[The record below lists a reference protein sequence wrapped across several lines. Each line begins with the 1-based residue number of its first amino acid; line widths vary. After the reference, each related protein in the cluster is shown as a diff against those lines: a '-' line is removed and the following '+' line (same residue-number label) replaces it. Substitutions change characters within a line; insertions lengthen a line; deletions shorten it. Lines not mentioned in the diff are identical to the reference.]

1 MSAEAQRIGHGDTDI
16 RLLPL
21 IDHKVQITGRIRMT
35 IVDRCRHK
43 AVLHCQCRNDR
54 FQCPAGTKQVSG
66 HGFRT
71 GYIRLHRCSA
81 KRLFHSQ
88 RFTGIIERR
97 AGSMRI
103 DIINIRSCNS
113 SILDCHGHGTGR
125 LCSIRKRCRNM
136 IGITGAAI
144 PDDLPIDF
152 RISGK
157 RMLQL
162 LQNQHTGSLSHN
174 EALAFRVEGNRSTIG
189 ILSLMQM
196 AKTTNAA
203 RRLADYGLPF
213 ITVLTDPTM
222 GGVSASFA
230 FIGDVVIAEP
240 KALIGFA
247 GGVATGSCFLKKG
260 FSLGRAYETKSLSG
274 AVLPVLLVI
283 GVATGAYA
291 ASTEGPGSKHA
302 PLLLA
307 LVVALVIG
315 ALAQKSRMCFA
326 GSIRDVILMKN
337 FDLLSIIAALFVV
350 MTIYNIATGNFHLSF
365 SGQPIA
371 HSQHLWNILGMYVVG
386 FAAVLAGGCPLRQLI
401 LAGQGSSDS
410 AVTFLGMLLGA
421 AFAHN
426 FNLVGSVAKA
436 ATATD
441 AAVPGGPAMPGK
453 IAVIVCIVLLF
464 VIAATNLRRKKAAK

>member
-1 MSAEAQRIGHGDTDI
+1 MKLFDKTWKLTLSGVVIGLLVMLLAMSGNPANMAICVACFIRDAAGALKLHTAAPVQYFRPEIVGFVCGSFLISVATKEYRSTAGSAPMVRFLLGAVMMIGALVFLGCPLRMVLRMSAGD
-16 RLLPL
+16 L
-21 IDHKVQITGRIRMT
+21 
-35 IVDRCRHK
+35 
-43 AVLHCQCRNDR
+43 
-54 FQCPAGTKQVSG
+54 
-66 HGFRT
+66 
-71 GYIRLHRCSA
+71 
-81 KRLFHSQ
+81 
-88 RFTGIIERR
+88 
-97 AGSMRI
+97 
-103 DIINIRSCNS
+103 
-113 SILDCHGHGTGR
+113 
-125 LCSIRKRCRNM
+125 
-136 IGITGAAI
+136 
-144 PDDLPIDF
+144 
-152 RISGK
+152 
-157 RMLQL
+157 
-162 LQNQHTGSLSHN
+162 
-174 EALAFRVEGNRSTIG
+174 
-189 ILSLMQM
+189 
-196 AKTTNAA
+196 NA
-203 RRLADYGLPF
+203 Y
-213 ITVLTDPTM
+213 V
-222 GGVSASFA
+222 
-230 FIGDVVIAEP
+230 
-240 KALIGFA
+240 ALIGFA

-274 AVLPVLLVI
+274 AVLPVLLAALLVI

-426 FNLVGSVAKA
+426 FNLVGSAAKA

>member
-1 MSAEAQRIGHGDTDI
+1 MKLFDKTWKLALSGVVIGLLVMLLAMSGNPANMAICVACFIRDAAGALKLHTAAPVQYFRPEIVGFVCGSFLISMATKEYRSTAGSAPMVRFLLGAVMMIGALVFLGCPLRMVLRMSAGD
-16 RLLPL
+16 L
-21 IDHKVQITGRIRMT
+21 
-35 IVDRCRHK
+35 
-43 AVLHCQCRNDR
+43 
-54 FQCPAGTKQVSG
+54 
-66 HGFRT
+66 
-71 GYIRLHRCSA
+71 
-81 KRLFHSQ
+81 
-88 RFTGIIERR
+88 
-97 AGSMRI
+97 
-103 DIINIRSCNS
+103 
-113 SILDCHGHGTGR
+113 
-125 LCSIRKRCRNM
+125 
-136 IGITGAAI
+136 
-144 PDDLPIDF
+144 
-152 RISGK
+152 
-157 RMLQL
+157 
-162 LQNQHTGSLSHN
+162 
-174 EALAFRVEGNRSTIG
+174 
-189 ILSLMQM
+189 
-196 AKTTNAA
+196 NA
-203 RRLADYGLPF
+203 Y
-213 ITVLTDPTM
+213 V
-222 GGVSASFA
+222 
-230 FIGDVVIAEP
+230 
-240 KALIGFA
+240 ALIGFA

-260 FSLGRAYETKSLSG
+260 FSLGRSYETKSLSG
-274 AVLPVLLVI
+274 AALPVLLAALLVI

-302 PLLLA
+302 PLLLT
-307 LVVALVIG
+307 LMVALVIG
-315 ALAQKSRMCFA
+315 VLAQKSRMCFA

-426 FNLVGSVAKA
+426 FNLVGSAAKA

-464 VIAATNLRRKKAAK
+464 VIAATKLRRKKAAK

>member
-1 MSAEAQRIGHGDTDI
+1 MKLFDKTWKLTLSGVVIGLLVMLLAMSGNPANMAICVACFIRDAAGALKLHTAAPVQYFRPEIVGFVCGSFLISMATKEYRSTAGSAPMVRFLLGAVMMIGALVFLGCPLRMVLRMSAGD
-16 RLLPL
+16 L
-21 IDHKVQITGRIRMT
+21 
-35 IVDRCRHK
+35 
-43 AVLHCQCRNDR
+43 
-54 FQCPAGTKQVSG
+54 
-66 HGFRT
+66 
-71 GYIRLHRCSA
+71 
-81 KRLFHSQ
+81 
-88 RFTGIIERR
+88 
-97 AGSMRI
+97 
-103 DIINIRSCNS
+103 
-113 SILDCHGHGTGR
+113 
-125 LCSIRKRCRNM
+125 
-136 IGITGAAI
+136 
-144 PDDLPIDF
+144 
-152 RISGK
+152 
-157 RMLQL
+157 
-162 LQNQHTGSLSHN
+162 
-174 EALAFRVEGNRSTIG
+174 
-189 ILSLMQM
+189 
-196 AKTTNAA
+196 NA
-203 RRLADYGLPF
+203 Y
-213 ITVLTDPTM
+213 V
-222 GGVSASFA
+222 
-230 FIGDVVIAEP
+230 
-240 KALIGFA
+240 ALIGFA

-274 AVLPVLLVI
+274 AVLPVLLAALLVI

-337 FDLLSIIAALFVV
+337 FDLLSIIATLFAV

-426 FNLVGSVAKA
+426 FNLVGSAAKA

>member
-1 MSAEAQRIGHGDTDI
+1 MKLFDKTWKLALSGVVIGLLVMLLAMSGNPANMAICVACFIRDAAGALKLHTAAPVQYFRPEIVGFVCGSFLISVATKEYRSTAGSAPMVRFLLGAVMMIGALVFLGCPLRMVLRMSAGD
-16 RLLPL
+16 L
-21 IDHKVQITGRIRMT
+21 
-35 IVDRCRHK
+35 
-43 AVLHCQCRNDR
+43 
-54 FQCPAGTKQVSG
+54 
-66 HGFRT
+66 
-71 GYIRLHRCSA
+71 
-81 KRLFHSQ
+81 
-88 RFTGIIERR
+88 
-97 AGSMRI
+97 
-103 DIINIRSCNS
+103 
-113 SILDCHGHGTGR
+113 
-125 LCSIRKRCRNM
+125 
-136 IGITGAAI
+136 
-144 PDDLPIDF
+144 
-152 RISGK
+152 
-157 RMLQL
+157 
-162 LQNQHTGSLSHN
+162 
-174 EALAFRVEGNRSTIG
+174 
-189 ILSLMQM
+189 
-196 AKTTNAA
+196 NA
-203 RRLADYGLPF
+203 Y
-213 ITVLTDPTM
+213 V
-222 GGVSASFA
+222 
-230 FIGDVVIAEP
+230 
-240 KALIGFA
+240 ALIGFA

-274 AVLPVLLVI
+274 AVLPVLLAALLVI

-350 MTIYNIATGNFHLSF
+350 MTVYNIATGNFHLSF

-426 FNLVGSVAKA
+426 FNLVGSAAKA

-464 VIAATNLRRKKAAK
+464 MIAATNLRRKKAAK

>member
-1 MSAEAQRIGHGDTDI
+1 MKLFDKTWKLALSGVVIGLLVMLLAMSGNPANMAICVACFIRDAAGALKLHTAAPVQYFRPEIVGFVCGSFLISTATKEYRSTAGSAPMVRFLLGAVMMIGALVFLGCPLRMVLRMSAGD
-16 RLLPL
+16 L
-21 IDHKVQITGRIRMT
+21 
-35 IVDRCRHK
+35 
-43 AVLHCQCRNDR
+43 
-54 FQCPAGTKQVSG
+54 
-66 HGFRT
+66 
-71 GYIRLHRCSA
+71 
-81 KRLFHSQ
+81 
-88 RFTGIIERR
+88 
-97 AGSMRI
+97 
-103 DIINIRSCNS
+103 
-113 SILDCHGHGTGR
+113 
-125 LCSIRKRCRNM
+125 
-136 IGITGAAI
+136 
-144 PDDLPIDF
+144 
-152 RISGK
+152 
-157 RMLQL
+157 
-162 LQNQHTGSLSHN
+162 
-174 EALAFRVEGNRSTIG
+174 
-189 ILSLMQM
+189 
-196 AKTTNAA
+196 NA
-203 RRLADYGLPF
+203 Y
-213 ITVLTDPTM
+213 V
-222 GGVSASFA
+222 
-230 FIGDVVIAEP
+230 
-240 KALIGFA
+240 ALIGFA

-260 FSLGRAYETKSLSG
+260 FSLGRAYETKPLSG
-274 AVLPVLLVI
+274 AVLPVLLAALLVI

-337 FDLLSIIAALFVV
+337 FDLLSIIAALFAV
-350 MTIYNIATGNFHLSF
+350 MTVYNIVTGNFHLSF

-426 FNLVGSVAKA
+426 FNLVGSAAKA

>member
-1 MSAEAQRIGHGDTDI
+1 MKLFDKTWKLALSGVVIGLLVMLLAMSGNPANMAICVACFIRDAAGALKLHTAAPVQYFRPEIVGFVCGSFLISIATKEYRSTAGSAPMVRFLLGAVMMIGALVFLGCPLRMVLRMSAGD
-16 RLLPL
+16 L
-21 IDHKVQITGRIRMT
+21 
-35 IVDRCRHK
+35 
-43 AVLHCQCRNDR
+43 
-54 FQCPAGTKQVSG
+54 
-66 HGFRT
+66 
-71 GYIRLHRCSA
+71 
-81 KRLFHSQ
+81 
-88 RFTGIIERR
+88 
-97 AGSMRI
+97 
-103 DIINIRSCNS
+103 
-113 SILDCHGHGTGR
+113 
-125 LCSIRKRCRNM
+125 
-136 IGITGAAI
+136 
-144 PDDLPIDF
+144 
-152 RISGK
+152 
-157 RMLQL
+157 
-162 LQNQHTGSLSHN
+162 
-174 EALAFRVEGNRSTIG
+174 
-189 ILSLMQM
+189 
-196 AKTTNAA
+196 NA
-203 RRLADYGLPF
+203 Y
-213 ITVLTDPTM
+213 V
-222 GGVSASFA
+222 
-230 FIGDVVIAEP
+230 
-240 KALIGFA
+240 ALIGFA

-260 FSLGRAYETKSLSG
+260 FSLGRAYETKPLSG
-274 AVLPVLLVI
+274 AVLPVLLAALLVI

-337 FDLLSIIAALFVV
+337 FDLLSIIAALFAVV
-350 MTIYNIATGNFHLSF
+350 TVYSIATGNFHLSF

-426 FNLVGSVAKA
+426 FNLVGSAAKA

>member
-1 MSAEAQRIGHGDTDI
+1 MKLFDKIWKLALSGVVIGLLVMLLAMSGNPANMAICVACFIRDAAGALKLHTAAPVQYFRPEIVGFVCGSFLISMATKEYRSTAGSAPMVRFLLGAVMMIGALVFLGCPLRMVLRMSAGD
-16 RLLPL
+16 L
-21 IDHKVQITGRIRMT
+21 
-35 IVDRCRHK
+35 
-43 AVLHCQCRNDR
+43 
-54 FQCPAGTKQVSG
+54 
-66 HGFRT
+66 
-71 GYIRLHRCSA
+71 
-81 KRLFHSQ
+81 
-88 RFTGIIERR
+88 
-97 AGSMRI
+97 
-103 DIINIRSCNS
+103 
-113 SILDCHGHGTGR
+113 
-125 LCSIRKRCRNM
+125 
-136 IGITGAAI
+136 
-144 PDDLPIDF
+144 
-152 RISGK
+152 
-157 RMLQL
+157 
-162 LQNQHTGSLSHN
+162 
-174 EALAFRVEGNRSTIG
+174 
-189 ILSLMQM
+189 
-196 AKTTNAA
+196 NA
-203 RRLADYGLPF
+203 Y
-213 ITVLTDPTM
+213 V
-222 GGVSASFA
+222 
-230 FIGDVVIAEP
+230 
-240 KALIGFA
+240 ALIGFA

-274 AVLPVLLVI
+274 AVLPVLLAALLVI

-350 MTIYNIATGNFHLSF
+350 MTVYNIATGNFHLSF

-426 FNLVGSVAKA
+426 FNLVGSAAKA

-464 VIAATNLRRKKAAK
+464 MIAATNLRRKKAAK

>member
-1 MSAEAQRIGHGDTDI
+1 MKLFDKTWKRALSGVVIGLLVMLLALSGVVIGLLVMLLAMSGNPANMAICVACFIRDAAGALKLHTAAPVQYFRPEIVGFVCGSFLISMATKEYRSTAGSAPMARFLLGAVMMIGALVFLGCPLRMVLRMSAGD
-16 RLLPL
+16 L
-21 IDHKVQITGRIRMT
+21 
-35 IVDRCRHK
+35 
-43 AVLHCQCRNDR
+43 
-54 FQCPAGTKQVSG
+54 
-66 HGFRT
+66 
-71 GYIRLHRCSA
+71 
-81 KRLFHSQ
+81 
-88 RFTGIIERR
+88 
-97 AGSMRI
+97 
-103 DIINIRSCNS
+103 
-113 SILDCHGHGTGR
+113 
-125 LCSIRKRCRNM
+125 
-136 IGITGAAI
+136 
-144 PDDLPIDF
+144 
-152 RISGK
+152 
-157 RMLQL
+157 
-162 LQNQHTGSLSHN
+162 
-174 EALAFRVEGNRSTIG
+174 
-189 ILSLMQM
+189 
-196 AKTTNAA
+196 NA
-203 RRLADYGLPF
+203 Y
-213 ITVLTDPTM
+213 V
-222 GGVSASFA
+222 
-230 FIGDVVIAEP
+230 
-240 KALIGFA
+240 ALIGFA

-274 AVLPVLLVI
+274 AVLPVLLAALLVI

-337 FDLLSIIAALFVV
+337 FDLLSIIAALFAV

-386 FAAVLAGGCPLRQLI
+386 FAAVLVGGCPLRQLI

-426 FNLVGSVAKA
+426 FNLVGSAAKA

>member
-1 MSAEAQRIGHGDTDI
+1 MKLFDKTWKLALSGVVIGLLVMLQAMSGNPANMAICVACFIRDAAGALKLHTAAPVQYFRPEIVGFVCGSFLISVATKEYRSTAGSAPMVRFLLGAVMMIGALVFLGCPLRMVLRMSAGD
-16 RLLPL
+16 L
-21 IDHKVQITGRIRMT
+21 
-35 IVDRCRHK
+35 
-43 AVLHCQCRNDR
+43 
-54 FQCPAGTKQVSG
+54 
-66 HGFRT
+66 
-71 GYIRLHRCSA
+71 
-81 KRLFHSQ
+81 
-88 RFTGIIERR
+88 
-97 AGSMRI
+97 
-103 DIINIRSCNS
+103 
-113 SILDCHGHGTGR
+113 
-125 LCSIRKRCRNM
+125 
-136 IGITGAAI
+136 
-144 PDDLPIDF
+144 
-152 RISGK
+152 
-157 RMLQL
+157 
-162 LQNQHTGSLSHN
+162 
-174 EALAFRVEGNRSTIG
+174 
-189 ILSLMQM
+189 
-196 AKTTNAA
+196 NA
-203 RRLADYGLPF
+203 Y
-213 ITVLTDPTM
+213 V
-222 GGVSASFA
+222 
-230 FIGDVVIAEP
+230 
-240 KALIGFA
+240 ALIGFA

-274 AVLPVLLVI
+274 AVLPVLLAALLVI

-307 LVVALVIG
+307 LVVTLVIG

-426 FNLVGSVAKA
+426 FNLVGSAAKA

>member
-1 MSAEAQRIGHGDTDI
+1 MKLFDKTWKLALSGVVIGLLVMLLAMSGNPANMAICVACFIRDAAGALKLHTAAPVQYFRPEIVGFVCGSFLISMATKEYRSTAGSAPMVRFLLGAVMMIGALVFLGCPLRMVLRMSAGD
-16 RLLPL
+16 L
-21 IDHKVQITGRIRMT
+21 
-35 IVDRCRHK
+35 
-43 AVLHCQCRNDR
+43 
-54 FQCPAGTKQVSG
+54 
-66 HGFRT
+66 
-71 GYIRLHRCSA
+71 
-81 KRLFHSQ
+81 
-88 RFTGIIERR
+88 
-97 AGSMRI
+97 
-103 DIINIRSCNS
+103 
-113 SILDCHGHGTGR
+113 
-125 LCSIRKRCRNM
+125 
-136 IGITGAAI
+136 
-144 PDDLPIDF
+144 
-152 RISGK
+152 
-157 RMLQL
+157 
-162 LQNQHTGSLSHN
+162 
-174 EALAFRVEGNRSTIG
+174 
-189 ILSLMQM
+189 
-196 AKTTNAA
+196 NA
-203 RRLADYGLPF
+203 Y
-213 ITVLTDPTM
+213 V
-222 GGVSASFA
+222 
-230 FIGDVVIAEP
+230 
-240 KALIGFA
+240 ALIGFA

-274 AVLPVLLVI
+274 AVLPVLLAALLVI

-337 FDLLSIIAALFVV
+337 FDLLSIIAALFSV

-426 FNLVGSVAKA
+426 FNLVGSAAKA

-441 AAVPGGPAMPGK
+441 AAVPGGPAIPGK

-464 VIAATNLRRKKAAK
+464 VIAATKLRRKKAAK

>member
-1 MSAEAQRIGHGDTDI
+1 MKLFDKTWKLALSGVVIGLLVMLLAMSGNPANMAICVACFIRDAAGALKLHTAAPVQYFRPEIVGFVCGSFLISMATKEYRSTAGSAPMVRFLLGAVMMIGALVFLGCPLRMVLRMSAGD
-16 RLLPL
+16 L
-21 IDHKVQITGRIRMT
+21 
-35 IVDRCRHK
+35 
-43 AVLHCQCRNDR
+43 
-54 FQCPAGTKQVSG
+54 
-66 HGFRT
+66 
-71 GYIRLHRCSA
+71 
-81 KRLFHSQ
+81 
-88 RFTGIIERR
+88 
-97 AGSMRI
+97 
-103 DIINIRSCNS
+103 
-113 SILDCHGHGTGR
+113 
-125 LCSIRKRCRNM
+125 
-136 IGITGAAI
+136 
-144 PDDLPIDF
+144 
-152 RISGK
+152 
-157 RMLQL
+157 
-162 LQNQHTGSLSHN
+162 
-174 EALAFRVEGNRSTIG
+174 
-189 ILSLMQM
+189 
-196 AKTTNAA
+196 NA
-203 RRLADYGLPF
+203 Y
-213 ITVLTDPTM
+213 V
-222 GGVSASFA
+222 
-230 FIGDVVIAEP
+230 
-240 KALIGFA
+240 ALIGFA

-274 AVLPVLLVI
+274 VLLAALLVI

-337 FDLLSIIAALFVV
+337 FDLLSIIAALFAV

-426 FNLVGSVAKA
+426 FNLVGSAAKA

-441 AAVPGGPAMPGK
+441 AAVPGGPAIPGK

-464 VIAATNLRRKKAAK
+464 VIAATKLRRKKAAK

>member
-1 MSAEAQRIGHGDTDI
+1 MKLFDKTWKLTLSGVVIGLLVMLLAMSGNPANMAICVACFIRDAAGALKLHTAAPVQYFRPEIVGFVCGSFLISMATKEYRSTAGSAPMVRFLLGAVMMIGALVFLGCPLRMVLRMSAGD
-16 RLLPL
+16 L
-21 IDHKVQITGRIRMT
+21 
-35 IVDRCRHK
+35 
-43 AVLHCQCRNDR
+43 
-54 FQCPAGTKQVSG
+54 
-66 HGFRT
+66 
-71 GYIRLHRCSA
+71 
-81 KRLFHSQ
+81 
-88 RFTGIIERR
+88 
-97 AGSMRI
+97 
-103 DIINIRSCNS
+103 
-113 SILDCHGHGTGR
+113 
-125 LCSIRKRCRNM
+125 
-136 IGITGAAI
+136 
-144 PDDLPIDF
+144 
-152 RISGK
+152 
-157 RMLQL
+157 
-162 LQNQHTGSLSHN
+162 
-174 EALAFRVEGNRSTIG
+174 
-189 ILSLMQM
+189 
-196 AKTTNAA
+196 NA
-203 RRLADYGLPF
+203 Y
-213 ITVLTDPTM
+213 V
-222 GGVSASFA
+222 
-230 FIGDVVIAEP
+230 
-240 KALIGFA
+240 ALIGFA

-260 FSLGRAYETKSLSG
+260 FSLGRAYETKPLSG
-274 AVLPVLLVI
+274 AVLPVLLAALLVI

-337 FDLLSIIAALFVV
+337 FDLLSIIAALFAV

-426 FNLVGSVAKA
+426 FNLVGSAAKA

-453 IAVIVCIVLLF
+453 IAIIVCIVLLF
-464 VIAATNLRRKKAAK
+464 VIAATNLRRKKEAK

>member
-1 MSAEAQRIGHGDTDI
+1 MKLFDKTWKLALSGVVIGLLVMLLAMSGNPANMAICVACFIRDAAGALKLHTAAPVQYFRPEIVGFVCGSFLISVATKEYRSTAGSAPMVRFLLGAVMMIGALVFLGCPLRMVLRMSAGD
-16 RLLPL
+16 L
-21 IDHKVQITGRIRMT
+21 
-35 IVDRCRHK
+35 
-43 AVLHCQCRNDR
+43 
-54 FQCPAGTKQVSG
+54 
-66 HGFRT
+66 
-71 GYIRLHRCSA
+71 
-81 KRLFHSQ
+81 
-88 RFTGIIERR
+88 
-97 AGSMRI
+97 
-103 DIINIRSCNS
+103 
-113 SILDCHGHGTGR
+113 
-125 LCSIRKRCRNM
+125 
-136 IGITGAAI
+136 
-144 PDDLPIDF
+144 
-152 RISGK
+152 
-157 RMLQL
+157 
-162 LQNQHTGSLSHN
+162 
-174 EALAFRVEGNRSTIG
+174 
-189 ILSLMQM
+189 
-196 AKTTNAA
+196 NA
-203 RRLADYGLPF
+203 Y
-213 ITVLTDPTM
+213 V
-222 GGVSASFA
+222 
-230 FIGDVVIAEP
+230 
-240 KALIGFA
+240 ALIGFA

-274 AVLPVLLVI
+274 AVLPVLLAALLVI

-350 MTIYNIATGNFHLSF
+350 MTVYNIATGNFHLSF

-371 HSQHLWNILGMYVVG
+371 HSQHPWNILGMYVVG

-426 FNLVGSVAKA
+426 FNLVGSAAKA

>member
-1 MSAEAQRIGHGDTDI
+1 MKLFDKTWKLALSGVVIGLLVMLLAMSGNPANMAICVACFIRDAAGALKLHTAAPVQYFRPEIVGFVCGSFLISMATKEYRSTAGSAPMVRFLLGAVMMIGALVFLGCPLRMVLRMSAGD
-16 RLLPL
+16 L
-21 IDHKVQITGRIRMT
+21 
-35 IVDRCRHK
+35 
-43 AVLHCQCRNDR
+43 
-54 FQCPAGTKQVSG
+54 
-66 HGFRT
+66 
-71 GYIRLHRCSA
+71 
-81 KRLFHSQ
+81 
-88 RFTGIIERR
+88 
-97 AGSMRI
+97 
-103 DIINIRSCNS
+103 
-113 SILDCHGHGTGR
+113 
-125 LCSIRKRCRNM
+125 
-136 IGITGAAI
+136 
-144 PDDLPIDF
+144 
-152 RISGK
+152 
-157 RMLQL
+157 
-162 LQNQHTGSLSHN
+162 
-174 EALAFRVEGNRSTIG
+174 
-189 ILSLMQM
+189 
-196 AKTTNAA
+196 NA
-203 RRLADYGLPF
+203 Y
-213 ITVLTDPTM
+213 V
-222 GGVSASFA
+222 
-230 FIGDVVIAEP
+230 
-240 KALIGFA
+240 ALIGFA

-274 AVLPVLLVI
+274 AVLPVLLAALLVI

-291 ASTEGPGSKHA
+291 VSTEGPGSKHA

-337 FDLLSIIAALFVV
+337 FDLLSIIATLFAV

-426 FNLVGSVAKA
+426 FNLVGSAAKA

>member
-1 MSAEAQRIGHGDTDI
+1 MKLFDKTWKLALSGVVIGLLVMLLAMSGNPANMAICVACFIRDAAGALKLHTAAPVQYFRPEIVGFVCGSFLISMATKEYRSTAGSAPMVRFLLGAVMMIGALVFLGCPLRMVLRMSAGD
-16 RLLPL
+16 L
-21 IDHKVQITGRIRMT
+21 
-35 IVDRCRHK
+35 
-43 AVLHCQCRNDR
+43 
-54 FQCPAGTKQVSG
+54 
-66 HGFRT
+66 
-71 GYIRLHRCSA
+71 
-81 KRLFHSQ
+81 
-88 RFTGIIERR
+88 
-97 AGSMRI
+97 
-103 DIINIRSCNS
+103 
-113 SILDCHGHGTGR
+113 
-125 LCSIRKRCRNM
+125 
-136 IGITGAAI
+136 
-144 PDDLPIDF
+144 
-152 RISGK
+152 
-157 RMLQL
+157 
-162 LQNQHTGSLSHN
+162 
-174 EALAFRVEGNRSTIG
+174 
-189 ILSLMQM
+189 
-196 AKTTNAA
+196 NA
-203 RRLADYGLPF
+203 Y
-213 ITVLTDPTM
+213 V
-222 GGVSASFA
+222 
-230 FIGDVVIAEP
+230 
-240 KALIGFA
+240 ALIGFA

-274 AVLPVLLVI
+274 AVLPVLLAALLVI

-307 LVVALVIG
+307 LMVALVIG

-337 FDLLSIIAALFVV
+337 FDLLSIIAALFAV
-350 MTIYNIATGNFHLSF
+350 MTVYNIVTGNFHLSF

-426 FNLVGSVAKA
+426 FNLVGSAAKA

-464 VIAATNLRRKKAAK
+464 MIAATNLRRKKAAK

>member
-1 MSAEAQRIGHGDTDI
+1 MKLFDKTWKLALSGVVIGLLVMLLAMSGNPANMAICVACFIRDAAGALKLHTAAPVQYFRPEIVGFVCGSFLISMATKEYRSTAGSAPMVRFLLGAVMMIGALVFLGCPLRMVLRMSAGD
-16 RLLPL
+16 L
-21 IDHKVQITGRIRMT
+21 
-35 IVDRCRHK
+35 
-43 AVLHCQCRNDR
+43 
-54 FQCPAGTKQVSG
+54 
-66 HGFRT
+66 
-71 GYIRLHRCSA
+71 
-81 KRLFHSQ
+81 
-88 RFTGIIERR
+88 
-97 AGSMRI
+97 
-103 DIINIRSCNS
+103 
-113 SILDCHGHGTGR
+113 
-125 LCSIRKRCRNM
+125 
-136 IGITGAAI
+136 
-144 PDDLPIDF
+144 
-152 RISGK
+152 
-157 RMLQL
+157 
-162 LQNQHTGSLSHN
+162 
-174 EALAFRVEGNRSTIG
+174 
-189 ILSLMQM
+189 
-196 AKTTNAA
+196 NA
-203 RRLADYGLPF
+203 Y
-213 ITVLTDPTM
+213 V
-222 GGVSASFA
+222 
-230 FIGDVVIAEP
+230 
-240 KALIGFA
+240 ALIGFA

-274 AVLPVLLVI
+274 AVLPVLLAALLVI

-426 FNLVGSVAKA
+426 FNLVGSAAKA

-441 AAVPGGPAMPGK
+441 AAVLGGPAMPGK

>member
-1 MSAEAQRIGHGDTDI
+1 MKLFDKTWKLALSGVVIGLLVMLLAMSGNPANMAICVACFIRDAAGALKLHTAAPVQYFRPEIVGFVCGSFLISMATKEYRSTAGSAPMVRFLLGAVMMIGALVFLGCPLRMVLRMSAGD
-16 RLLPL
+16 L
-21 IDHKVQITGRIRMT
+21 
-35 IVDRCRHK
+35 
-43 AVLHCQCRNDR
+43 
-54 FQCPAGTKQVSG
+54 
-66 HGFRT
+66 
-71 GYIRLHRCSA
+71 
-81 KRLFHSQ
+81 
-88 RFTGIIERR
+88 
-97 AGSMRI
+97 
-103 DIINIRSCNS
+103 
-113 SILDCHGHGTGR
+113 
-125 LCSIRKRCRNM
+125 
-136 IGITGAAI
+136 
-144 PDDLPIDF
+144 
-152 RISGK
+152 
-157 RMLQL
+157 
-162 LQNQHTGSLSHN
+162 
-174 EALAFRVEGNRSTIG
+174 
-189 ILSLMQM
+189 
-196 AKTTNAA
+196 NA
-203 RRLADYGLPF
+203 Y
-213 ITVLTDPTM
+213 V
-222 GGVSASFA
+222 
-230 FIGDVVIAEP
+230 
-240 KALIGFA
+240 ALIGFA

-260 FSLGRAYETKSLSG
+260 FSLGRAYETKPLSG
-274 AVLPVLLVI
+274 AVLPVLLAALLVI

-386 FAAVLAGGCPLRQLI
+386 FAAVLAGGCLLRQLI

-426 FNLVGSVAKA
+426 FNLVGSAAKA

>member
-1 MSAEAQRIGHGDTDI
+1 MKLFDKTWKLALSGVVIGLLVMLLAMSGNPANMAICVACFIRDAAGALKLHTAAPVQYFRPEIVGFVCGSFLISMATKEYRSTAGSAPMVRFLLGTVMMIGALVFLGCPLRMVLRMSAGD
-16 RLLPL
+16 L
-21 IDHKVQITGRIRMT
+21 
-35 IVDRCRHK
+35 
-43 AVLHCQCRNDR
+43 
-54 FQCPAGTKQVSG
+54 
-66 HGFRT
+66 
-71 GYIRLHRCSA
+71 
-81 KRLFHSQ
+81 
-88 RFTGIIERR
+88 
-97 AGSMRI
+97 
-103 DIINIRSCNS
+103 
-113 SILDCHGHGTGR
+113 
-125 LCSIRKRCRNM
+125 
-136 IGITGAAI
+136 
-144 PDDLPIDF
+144 
-152 RISGK
+152 
-157 RMLQL
+157 
-162 LQNQHTGSLSHN
+162 
-174 EALAFRVEGNRSTIG
+174 
-189 ILSLMQM
+189 
-196 AKTTNAA
+196 NA
-203 RRLADYGLPF
+203 Y
-213 ITVLTDPTM
+213 V
-222 GGVSASFA
+222 
-230 FIGDVVIAEP
+230 
-240 KALIGFA
+240 ALIGFA

-260 FSLGRAYETKSLSG
+260 FSLGRAYETKPLSG
-274 AVLPVLLVI
+274 AVLPVLLAALLVI

-337 FDLLSIIAALFVV
+337 IDLLSIIAALFAV
-350 MTIYNIATGNFHLSF
+350 MTVYNIAPGNFHLSF

-426 FNLVGSVAKA
+426 FNLVGSAAKA

-464 VIAATNLRRKKAAK
+464 VIAASNLRRKKAAK

>member
-1 MSAEAQRIGHGDTDI
+1 MKLFDKTWKLALSGVVIGLLVMLLAMSGNPANMAICVACFIRDAAGALKLHTAAPVQYFRPEIVGFVCGSFLISMATKEYRSTAGSAPMVRFLLGAVMMIGALVFLGCPLRMVLRMSAGD
-16 RLLPL
+16 L
-21 IDHKVQITGRIRMT
+21 
-35 IVDRCRHK
+35 
-43 AVLHCQCRNDR
+43 
-54 FQCPAGTKQVSG
+54 
-66 HGFRT
+66 
-71 GYIRLHRCSA
+71 
-81 KRLFHSQ
+81 
-88 RFTGIIERR
+88 
-97 AGSMRI
+97 
-103 DIINIRSCNS
+103 
-113 SILDCHGHGTGR
+113 
-125 LCSIRKRCRNM
+125 
-136 IGITGAAI
+136 
-144 PDDLPIDF
+144 
-152 RISGK
+152 
-157 RMLQL
+157 
-162 LQNQHTGSLSHN
+162 
-174 EALAFRVEGNRSTIG
+174 
-189 ILSLMQM
+189 
-196 AKTTNAA
+196 NA
-203 RRLADYGLPF
+203 Y
-213 ITVLTDPTM
+213 V
-222 GGVSASFA
+222 
-230 FIGDVVIAEP
+230 
-240 KALIGFA
+240 ALIGFA

-260 FSLGRAYETKSLSG
+260 FSLGRAYETKPLSG
-274 AVLPVLLVI
+274 AVLPVLLAALLVI
-283 GVATGAYA
+283 GVATGAYV

-307 LVVALVIG
+307 LMVALVIG

-426 FNLVGSVAKA
+426 FNLVGSAAKA